1 MAGSRD
7 QTGQGPKTSG
17 TSLTL
22 LQRLRAN
29 EAEAWRSMVELY
41 TPVVQ
46 HWCARGG
53 VRGADAEDV
62 LQEVFQAA
70 ARGLSSFR
78 REKAGDTFRGW
89 LRGITRNLVLLHFRR
104 AGRQPRARGG
114 SDAFVQLQ
122 EVADAAALPD
132 EDPEPEI
139 SALYRRALE
148 LVRAEFEERTWN
160 AFWLTVVE
168 SRAPDEIAVGL
179 GVTPAAVRKAKSRV
193 LRRLKEEVGDLI
205 D

>member
-1 MAGSRD
+1 
-7 QTGQGPKTSG
+7 
-17 TSLTL
+17 
-22 LQRLRAN
+22 
-29 EAEAWRSMVELY
+29 MVELY
-41 TPVVQ
+41 TPLVQ